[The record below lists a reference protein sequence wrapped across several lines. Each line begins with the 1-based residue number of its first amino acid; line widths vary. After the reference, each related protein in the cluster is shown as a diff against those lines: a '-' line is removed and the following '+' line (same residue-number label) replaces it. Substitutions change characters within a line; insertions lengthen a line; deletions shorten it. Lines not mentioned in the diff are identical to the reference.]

1 MADPRVPVNR
11 PRPADPRGRDY
22 GGRVSSAH
30 VVVVGAGLAGARS
43 VAELRSQ
50 GFDGQVTLLGA
61 EGVAPYDHPPLSK
74 HLFDRTEP
82 AWLTQEIDVDAE
94 ALADDV
100 RLASPATRLTVTPED
115 VRVIA
120 GEEIVA
126 DAAIL
131 ATGARAVVPGAL
143 RAGRTLR
150 TAADAAGLRQVL
162 VPGSRLV
169 IVGAGWIGA
178 ELAWSASRAG
188 VRVTVLEG
196 GIAPMAGALGPGVG
210 ALTIPW
216 FTDAGI
222 DLRTLATVEDV
233 TADSVTLAG
242 GEVLPADVVLVAVG
256 ARADSAWLADTLRLA
271 PDGAVPVD
279 GEFRPETPGMGRV
292 RVVGDLARRRSVRH
306 GWVPGGHWDVALH
319 GPTVAVASLL
329 AELTGEPAPVPGDP
343 APYVFSDQFGKDLGM
358 YGRPDRDDEV
368 VLRGDPKSPAWS
380 VLWFTPGTDE
390 LTGVF
395 AVDRPKDVT
404 AARHLFTGVGLPRV
418 DRARAANPDVPLRE
432 TAR

>member
-1 MADPRVPVNR
+1 MS
-11 PRPADPRGRDY
+11 G
-22 GGRVSSAH
+22 AH

-50 GFDGQVTLLGA
+50 SFDGRITLLGG
-61 EGVAPYDHPPLSK
+61 EGIAPYDHPPLSK
-74 HLFDRTEP
+74 HLFDRPEP
-82 AWLTQEIDVDAE
+82 AWLSQEIGVDVE

-100 RLASPATRLTVTPED
+100 RLADPATGLTLGPD
-115 VRVIA
+115 SVRVALA
-120 GEEIVA
+120 GDEIVA

-143 RAGRTLR
+143 AGGRTLR
-150 TAADAAGLRQVL
+150 SAADAAELRRL
-162 VPGSRLV
+162 LGPGSRLV

-188 VRVTVLEG
+188 VHVTVLEG
-196 GIAPMAGALGPGVG
+196 GPAPLAGALGAGVG

-216 FTDAGI
+216 YAAAGI
-222 DLRTLATVEDV
+222 DLRTLASV
-233 TADSVTLAG
+233 AGGSASSVTLAG
-242 GEVLPADVVLVAVG
+242 GEVLAADVVLVAVG
-256 ARADSAWLADTLRLA
+256 ARADSAWLAGALALA

-279 GEFRPETPGMGRV
+279 GEFRPEGGPARV
-292 RVVGDLARRRSVRH
+292 RVVGDLARRRSARH

-319 GPTVAVASLL
+319 GPSVAVASLL
-329 AELTGEPAPVPGDP
+329 AELAGEPAPVPGDP
-343 APYVFSDQFGKDLGM
+343 APYAFSDQFGKDLGL

-368 VLRGDPKSPAWS
+368 VLRGNPAEAAWS

-395 AVDRPKDVT
+395 AVDRPKDVS
-404 AARHLFTGVGLPRV
+404 AARHLFAGVGLPRL
-418 DRARAANPDVPLRE
+418 DRHRAADPAVPLRAA
-432 TAR
+432 AR